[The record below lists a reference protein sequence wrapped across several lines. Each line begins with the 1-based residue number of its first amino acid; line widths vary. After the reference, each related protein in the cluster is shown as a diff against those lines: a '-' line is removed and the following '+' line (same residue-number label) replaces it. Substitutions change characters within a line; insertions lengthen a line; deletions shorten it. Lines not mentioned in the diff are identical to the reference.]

1 MFTFTQSNTTSA
13 ITPII
18 PIHEDTIEIK
28 SARIIKMV
36 IGFPKYLLK
45 LNNKVCPETIVNLL
59 IAAIKKG
66 YDIIFTTLPGDNI
79 HSHHQC

>member
-59 IAAIKKG
+59 IAAIKKVFISFC
-66 YDIIFTTLPGDNI
+66 YEAKQYANI
-79 HSHHQC
+79 LKNR